1 MYRTSSVA
9 RLYKQAVISDLRY
22 LLSPSVVATK
32 QNVCSSFTV
41 LTVITTK
48 VEFWSISGWCLWFL
62 DSRTRQCV
70 RSVWEPFS
78 ETLSTPA

>member
-1 MYRTSSVA
+1 MA

-22 LLSPSVVATK
+22 LLSPSVLTTK
-32 QNVCSSFTV
+32 QHTSSSFTV
-41 LTVITTK
+41 RTVTTTK
-48 VEFWSISGWCLWFL
+48 VEFWSTSGWCLWFL
-62 DSRTRQCV
+62 DSRARQCV